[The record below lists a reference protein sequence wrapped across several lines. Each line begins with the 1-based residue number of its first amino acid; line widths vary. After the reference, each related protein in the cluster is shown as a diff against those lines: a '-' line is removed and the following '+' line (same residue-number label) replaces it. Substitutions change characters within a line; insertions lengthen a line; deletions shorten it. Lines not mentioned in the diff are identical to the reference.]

1 MASPLAAAL
10 LSANTAGTPQTP
22 FHATVAPTDVEKAYS
37 DYNNAMMQA
46 YQAQVAQQN
55 AMWGGLASLGGA
67 GISTLPKLLGGAGA
81 AAGAGAAGA
90 DISASAMAGLTD
102 ALGAAAIL

>member
-67 GISTLPKLLGGAGA
+67 GISVLPKMMGGAGA
-81 AAGAGAAGA
+81 AGAGA
-90 DISASAMAGLTD
+90 DISASSMAGLTN
-102 ALGAAAIL
+102 ALGSAAIL